1 MPDRTAV
8 ASGPD
13 ATDTYAGIGVSP
25 GLAAGPVYRVAPP
38 PKLPA
43 PGPVAD
49 QAVEIER
56 AVGALAEVAAELG
69 RRADGAADPTA
80 AEILRAQVMMADDPV
95 LREAVE
101 AAVGDGLDA
110 PHAITRALQAHRA
123 AFEAAGG
130 YLAER
135 VADLDDLRDR
145 AVAVC
150 LGEPMPGIPEP
161 GLPFV
166 LVARD
171 LAPADTA
178 GLDPDRVLALVTAA
192 GGPTSHTAIV
202 ARSLGLPAVVRCAG
216 VLDLPDG
223 TLVSVDGGSGQL
235 RAGID
240 ESMVDS
246 VRERERRRRARAAR
260 STGPG
265 RTADG
270 HAIALLANIGS
281 ARDLTGDVEGVG
293 LFRTE
298 LLYLDRTEPPA
309 HDEQVA
315 AYAEVFAAMPG
326 RRVILRTLDAGADKP
341 LPFLDQGDEP
351 NPALGV
357 RGLRTARLRPDVLAS
372 QLDAVAEAARA
383 HSAEVWVMA
392 PMVTTAAEAAGFA
405 ARCRAAGLPIAGA
418 MVEVPAAALRAA
430 PLLRAVDFLSIGTND
445 LSQYA
450 FAADR
455 QCGDLADLLDPW
467 QPVLLELIAACAAAG
482 LAAGKP
488 VGVCGEAAA
497 DPGLAVVLVGLGVTS
512 LSMSA
517 RAVPAVRE
525 ALAGHT
531 LADCRR
537 LAQAALAAPDAA
549 SARAVL
555 AAGGV
560 PPD

>member
-1 MPDRTAV
+1 MPDPTNAATGTA
-8 ASGPD
+8 
-13 ATDTYAGIGVSP
+13 TLTGIGVSP
-25 GLAAGPVYRVAPP
+25 GLAAGPVHRVAPP
-38 PKLPA
+38 PRLPA
-43 PGPVAD
+43 ASPVTDPAAEVGR
-49 QAVEIER
+49 AVE
-56 AVGALAEVAAELG
+56 ALAAVAAELN
-69 RRADGAADPTA
+69 RRAGAAADATA
-80 AEILRAQVMMADDPV
+80 AEILRAQVMMAEDPV

-110 PHAITRALQAHRA
+110 PHAIRQALLAHRA

-145 AVAVC
+145 AVAAC
-150 LGEPMPGIPEP
+150 LGEPMPGIPDP
-161 GLPFV
+161 GRPFV

-178 GLDPDRVLALVTAA
+178 GLDPGRVLALVTAA

-202 ARSLGLPAVVRCAG
+202 ARSLGLPAVVRCPE
-216 VLDLPDG
+216 VLDLADG
-223 TLVSVDGGSGQL
+223 TLVSVDGATGQV

-240 ESMVDS
+240 PDTADG
-246 VRERERRRRARAAR
+246 VRDRERRRRERVAG

-270 HAIALLANIGS
+270 HRVALLANIGS
-281 ARDLTGDVEGVG
+281 ARDLTGEVEGVG

-298 LLYLDRTEPPA
+298 LLYLDRTEPPG

-315 AYAEVFAAMPG
+315 AYAEVFRAMAG
-326 RRVILRTLDAGADKP
+326 RRVVLRTLDAGADKP

-357 RGLRTARLRPDVLAS
+357 RGLRTARTRPDVLAG

-383 HSAEVWVMA
+383 TDAEVWVMA
-392 PMVTTAAEAAGFA
+392 PMVTTAAEAAQFA
-405 ARCRAAGLPIAGA
+405 DRCRAAGLPTAGA
-418 MVEVPAAALRAA
+418 MVEVPAAALRAGA
-430 PLLRAVDFLSIGTND
+430 LLRAVDFLSIGTND

-467 QPVLLELIAACAAAG
+467 QPVLLELIAGCAAAG
-482 LAAGKP
+482 RAAGRP

-497 DPGLAVVLVGLGVTS
+497 DPGLAVVLTGLGVTS

-517 RAVPAVRE
+517 RSVPAVRA
-525 ALAGHT
+525 ALAEHT
-531 LADCRR
+531 MADCRR
-537 LAQAALAAPDAA
+537 LAEAALTAGDAA
-549 SARAVL
+549 AARAVL
-555 AAGGV
+555 TTAGLE
-560 PPD
+560 